1 MATKEQIESI
11 VAYAQTQADK
21 IEYNN
26 TIFEIMEG
34 DLLKYVGETLRRQ
47 LSPEN
52 ATIAMER
59 AAPINIWNKIVKK
72 LSKLYA
78 NAPKRTTENP
88 ADQELIEYYEKK
100 GLNRHFGNLNENFNA
115 YKWSS
120 IEIFED
126 EEIKSLRFR
135 AVPSNQFLAY
145 SNDPIDPLRITAII
159 KFMGEYTD
167 ASGVKRQRFWIYTN
181 DEFIPV
187 LDNGEVVQEDLF
199 GNDGLNPFGII
210 PFQYA
215 SMSEY
220 VLVPMP
226 DLDTKQ
232 MTCLI
237 PVLITDQNFGSLFL
251 SLPIIYAVD
260 AGLENLPVS
269 PNMFVNLKSDSED
282 GKQAQ
287 IGVVKAEP
295 NLEAQ
300 MNHVKNQLAMWLESK
315 DIKPG
320 TVGGNLTPENFAS
333 GISKIISEMDT
344 IENRKMQEEIF
355 QDVETK
361 FWKRLAVMHNELAKV
376 GRLETRKVFSDPA
389 TLEITVDYGEETI
402 VESRADL
409 VVRLKNE
416 RDAGFISTK
425 KAIQILNPKMEEGQI
440 EELIV
445 EIDDEKGSIV
455 IEDTDGPTED
465 ND

>member
-1 MATKEQIESI
+1 MEKKYIEGIIS
-11 VAYAQTQADK
+11 YAQSQAEK

-34 DLLKYVGETLRRQ
+34 DLLKYVGETLSRQ
-47 LSPEN
+47 LSANN
-52 ATIAMER
+52 AVIAMER

-72 LSKLYA
+72 LSKLYVA
-78 NAPKRTTENP
+78 GVKRTTENP

-100 GLNRHFGNLNENFNA
+100 GLNRHFGNLNENYNA
-115 YKWSS
+115 FKWSS
-120 IEIFED
+120 LEIFED

-145 SNDPIDPLRITAII
+145 SDDPVDPLRITAII
-159 KFMGEYTD
+159 KFMGIHND
-167 ASGVKRQRFWIYTN
+167 AMGVKRQKFWIYTA
-181 DEFIPV
+181 DEFV
-187 LDNGEVVQEDLF
+187 ATLDNAELVLEDMEANQ
-199 GNDGLNPFGII
+199 GINPYGVI

-220 VLVPMP
+220 ILVPNP

-320 TVGGNLTPENFAS
+320 TVGGNMTAENFSS

-344 IENRKMQEEIF
+344 LENRKMQEEVF

-376 GRLETRKVFSDPA
+376 GRLETRKVFSDPLA
-389 TLEITVDYGEETI
+389 LEVTVEYAEEQI
-402 VESRADL
+402 IESRSDL
-409 VVRLKNE
+409 VQRLKEE
-416 RDAGFISTK
+416 RNAGFMSTK
-425 KAIQILNPKMEEGQI
+425 KAIQTLNPKMDEGVI
-440 EELIV
+440 EDLMQ
-445 EIDDEKGSIV
+445 EIDDEGVSIV
-455 IEDTDGPTED
+455 VEDNNGPTED